1 MSGSVGTGGNAGIW
15 RRAEQAPDDVA
26 PGRGAPSKNI
36 EETHIMVGQT
46 PKQEHRDVVQE
57 RKEERRE
64 DKRDDRRDNNRDQD
78 DKKDKDHKHNN

>member
-26 PGRGAPSKNI
+26 PGRGAPSENI
-36 EETHIMVGQT
+36 EETHIMGQT
-46 PKQEHRDVVQE
+46 QKKENVQE

-78 DKKDKDHKHNN
+78 DKKDKDAKRNN